1 MTENKDNTITIE
13 EKPKGKKK
21 KVSHEVQ
28 NRRKAKVVDLALSG
42 MLPDE
47 IAKITG
53 LTRSQTRDIIE
64 KFEPIFKRLPDVDAY
79 RSKKADLLAAGQLAV
94 LESALSGNKLAK
106 AGFLPTLQGFDIL
119 NKAERLDRD
128 QSTENVAHKIFG
140 KVTIGDGNK

>member
-1 MTENKDNTITIE
+1 MEENKDNTITIE
-13 EKPKGKKK
+13 QKPKRKKK
-21 KVSHEVQ
+21 PSHEVQ

-53 LTRSQTRDIIE
+53 LTRNQTRDIIE

-128 QSTENVAHKIFG
+128 QSTDNISHRIFG
-140 KVTIGDGNK
+140 KVTIGDGDK